1 MVVLESEDSMVE
13 SHHIKRFYLA
23 ALLSVVSAMA
33 VSALVALMDGTRSGV
48 LVFSGLLMT
57 TLGLLVADGLRDRHR
72 PGRD

>member
-1 MVVLESEDSMVE
+1 MVE